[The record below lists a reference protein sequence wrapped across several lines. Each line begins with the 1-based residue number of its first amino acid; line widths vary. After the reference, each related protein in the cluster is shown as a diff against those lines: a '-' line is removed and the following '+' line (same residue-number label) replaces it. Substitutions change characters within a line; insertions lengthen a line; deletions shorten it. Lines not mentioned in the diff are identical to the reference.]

1 MELQVRGER
10 FAARAR
16 PADAR
21 ERPVLWERLAA
32 EVPQYA
38 GYQKKLKT
46 RELPVVIVER
56 V

>member
-1 MELQVRGER
+1 
-10 FAARAR
+10 
-16 PADAR
+16 
-21 ERPVLWERLAA
+21 VLWERLAA

-38 GYQKKLKT
+38 GYQKKLKS